1 MIPMPGLPEPDF
13 IRTNGIRMA
22 VYAAGPEDGLPVVL
36 CHGFPELAFSWRH
49 QIPAL
54 AEAGYRV
61 LAPDQRGY
69 GNTERPQAVEAYDIH
84 ALTGDL
90 AGLLDHYG
98 ADRAVFAGH
107 DWGGIVV
114 WQMPLLHPNR
124 VAGVIGLNTPFFA
137 RHPEK
142 DPVTLFRE
150 AYGPDMYIVRF
161 QERGTPEAVLDAD
174 PAKTLRFFLRKWRMS
189 LEDFDKL
196 PAEFKNFALLDAIEG
211 EEDGFGGEPLLS
223 GDEFQ
228 VFVNAFRET
237 GFGPGINWYRNFRRN
252 WESTEGVRQQV
263 DAPAL
268 MIMADRD
275 YVLPPRLTEGM
286 EQWVPDLERH
296 LVRECGHWTQQ
307 EHPQEVNRVMTG
319 WLERRFGK
327 PGGGA

>member
-1 MIPMPGLPEPDF
+1 MIPMPGLPEPEF
-13 IRTNGIRMA
+13 IQTNGIRMA
-22 VYAAGPEDGLPVVL
+22 VYADGPKDGLPVVL
-36 CHGFPELAFSWRH
+36 CHGFPELAWSWRH

-54 AEAGYRV
+54 AAAGFRV
-61 LAPDQRGY
+61 LAPDQRGF
-69 GNTERPQAVEAYDIH
+69 GNTERPQQVEAYDIH

-98 ADRAVFAGH
+98 IDKAVFCGH

-114 WQMPLLHPNR
+114 WQMPLLHPDR

-137 RHPEK
+137 RHPEM

-161 QERGTPEAVLDAD
+161 QERGAPEAVLDAD
-174 PAKTLRFFLRKWRMS
+174 PARTMRFFMRKWRMS
-189 LEDFDKL
+189 LEDFDAL
-196 PAEFKNFALLDAIEG
+196 PAEFRNFALLDAIAA
-211 EEDGFGGEPLLS
+211 EEEILAGDPLLS
-223 GDEFQ
+223 EDELQ

-237 GFGPGINWYRNFRRN
+237 GFGPGVNWYRNFTRN
-252 WESTEGVRQQV
+252 WELTEGVPQRV
-263 DAPAL
+263 DVPAL

-296 LVRECGHWTQQ
+296 LVRDCGHWTQQ
-307 EHPQEVNRVMTG
+307 EHPEEVNRVMTG
-319 WLERRFGK
+319 WLHRRFGR
-327 PGGGA
+327 PHGGA